1 MIIYAIEVRGDI
13 TSYEWV
19 VVTIWKNKTDA
30 LDEMTKYRTNCHNNG
45 VEMEY
50 RVKELDTDNECIYDY
65 QKE

>member
-19 VVTIWKNKTDA
+19 VVTIWKNKTYA

-45 VEMEY
+45 VKLEY
-50 RVKELDTDNECIYDY
+50 RIKELDTDNKCIYDY
-65 QKE
+65 QEK

>member
-1 MIIYAIEVRGDI
+1 MIIYAIEVKGDI

-30 LDEMTKYRTNCHNNG
+30 LDEMTKYKTNCHNN
-45 VEMEY
+45 EIELEY
-50 RVKELDTDNECIYDY
+50 RIKELDTGNECIYDY